1 MVTQVT
7 NLGRSGLYD
16 WLFQR
21 ATAVVLFA
29 YFVFIVAY
37 LVLNP
42 DLGFEQWKALFG
54 QTWMK
59 AFSMLALLSV
69 VLHAWIGL
77 WAVSTDYMTTRM
89 MGKKGTAVRLLFQAS
104 YSLVL
109 FYYLVWGAQ
118 ILWGN

>member
-21 ATAVVLFA
+21 VSAVVLL
-29 YFVFIVAY
+29 AY
-37 LVLNP
+37 LIFITAYLLCQP
-42 DLGFEQWKALFG
+42 ELGYAQWSALFE
-54 QTWMK
+54 QTWMR
-59 AFSMLALLSV
+59 AFSSLAVLAV
-69 VLHAWIGL
+69 VLHAWVGL

-89 MGKKGTAVRLLFQAS
+89 MGSKGTAVRLLFQAA

-109 FYYLVWGAQ
+109 FYYLVWGLQ
-118 ILWGN
+118 IVWG

>member
-21 ATAVVLFA
+21 VTAVILLA
-29 YFVFIVAY
+29 YLVFIVAF
-37 LVLNP
+37 LLCNP
-42 DLGFEQWKALFG
+42 DLDYTTWQALFA
-54 QTWMK
+54 QTWVR
-59 AFSMLALLSV
+59 AFSTLAVLSIV
-69 VLHAWIGL
+69 MHAWIGL

-89 MGKKGTAVRLLFQAS
+89 MGTKGTTLRLLFQAA

-109 FYYLVWGAQ
+109 FYYLVWGLQ
-118 ILWGN
+118 ILWG